1 MAAPSDPLPPL
12 IPTGKLAPQPWMT
25 APEIRSVISALT
37 AKGAEVRFV
46 GGCVRDAIRKIET
59 HDIDIATPSPPDV
72 VMALL
77 EDHGIKSIP
86 TGLKH
91 GTVTVVSGI
100 WNIEITTLRID
111 LQTDGRRA
119 KVAFTDDWIADAARR
134 DFTINTLSA
143 TLDGDVYDPFSG
155 MDDLATGHVRFVGNA
170 QDRIEEDVLR
180 LLRFFRM
187 HAIFSK
193 FGPDKSALA
202 ACRNLAPRLTELSGE
217 RVRNELFRILM
228 APEPADTLT
237 MMRGEKV
244 LETILPEATNMG
256 RLRTLTFL
264 ETRAISVTS
273 VVPDVLRRFA
283 AVLELVEGGIEDLA
297 SRMKLSNKDTR
308 RLNALMITEP
318 STSPEIK
325 SLVRRQRLRR
335 LGPDISRDLVLLA
348 WAEELATEPHRSSN
362 RTAEWIE
369 LLNEADT
376 WEPVT
381 FPLKGKDILDQGI
394 EPSAKV
400 GEFLRDVEDWW
411 ESEDY
416 APDREACLKH
426 MTNIMAK

>member
-1 MAAPSDPLPPL
+1 MAAPSETLPPL
-12 IPTGKLAPQPWMT
+12 VPTGKIPPQPWMT
-25 APEIRSVISALT
+25 APEIRSVMSALT

-59 HDIDIATPSPPDV
+59 HDIDIATPTPPEE

-77 EDHGIKSIP
+77 EGRDIKVIP

-100 WNIEITTLRID
+100 WNMEITTLRID

-119 KVAFTDDWIADAARR
+119 RVAFTDDWIADAARR

-170 QDRIEEDVLR
+170 QDRIEEDILR

-187 HAIFSK
+187 HAIYSK
-193 FGPDKSALA
+193 FGPDKTALA

-217 RVRNELFRILM
+217 RVRTELFRILM

-237 MMRGEKV
+237 IMRGEKV
-244 LETILPEATNMG
+244 LEPILPEASNIG

-264 ETRAISVTS
+264 ETRAINVES

-283 AVLELVEGGIEDLA
+283 AVLELEDSMVEDLA
-297 SRMKLSNKDTR
+297 TRMKLSNKQAQ
-308 RLNALMITEP
+308 RLTTLMAVDPPT
-318 STSPEIK
+318 TPEVN
-325 SLVRRQRLRR
+325 SWARRQRLRR
-335 LGPDISRDLVLLA
+335 LGPDMVRDLVLLA
-348 WAEELATEPHRSSN
+348 WAEELATEPRRSSK

-369 LLNEADT
+369 LLEEVDA
-376 WEPVT
+376 WGPVK
-381 FPLKGKDILDQGI
+381 FPLKGKDVLDQGL
-394 EPSAKV
+394 EPGAKV
-400 GEFLRDVEDWW
+400 GEILRNVENWW

-416 APDREACLKH
+416 SPDREACLKYLKDL
-426 MTNIMAK
+426 MAK